1 MSVMATVIAC
11 IVVMIL
17 AIPFSMVGQGGGST
31 YVPVLTVAGMD
42 FYQSSTTS
50 LFMIMLA
57 SLTTTL
63 AFGRKKM
70 IDWKLLLPI
79 VPLAIIGSFAGGYV
93 AQFVSVPVLKIVF
106 AVVLIIAAFFMLRPA
121 AEGKIPSF
129 MPQWMCWDRCCGE
142 YQYRISMGLLI
153 PAAGLTGFIAG
164 MIGVGGGI
172 FVLPL
177 LVLLFGC
184 PTRIAIGVSSTFVG
198 IAALPGF
205 MGHLVGGSVF
215 DVWTALPFA
224 AAAFTGASLGPMLSL
239 KTSISKLRVV
249 LAIVLIALA
258 ILMVVNIFV
267 QLE

>member
-1 MSVMATVIAC
+1 MSVITTIIAC
-11 IVVMIL
+11 IVVLIL

-31 YVPVLTVAGMD
+31 YVPVLLVAGMD

-57 SLTTTL
+57 SLAATMV
-63 AFGRKKM
+63 FGRKKT
-70 IDWKLLLPI
+70 IDWKLLFSI
-79 VPLAIIGSFAGGYV
+79 VPLAIIGSFGGGYV
-93 AQFVSVPVLKIVF
+93 VKFVSVLVLKIIF

-121 AEGKIPSF
+121 TEGKIPSF
-129 MPQWMCWDRCCGE
+129 MPQLICWDRCCGE
-142 YQYRISMGLLI
+142 YRYRVSMGLLI
-153 PAAGLTGFIAG
+153 PATGVAGFIAG
-164 MIGVGGGI
+164 MIGVGGGL

-184 PTRIAIGVSSTFVG
+184 PTRVAIGISSTYVG

-205 MGHLVGGSVF
+205 VGHLVGGSVF
-215 DVWTALPFA
+215 NIWIALPLA
-224 AAAFTGASLGPMLSL
+224 AAAFAGASLGPMLSL

-258 ILMVVNIFV
+258 TWMVINIFV
-267 QLE
+267 K